1 MAIAAYGSENDIFV
15 LNQTQLDLA
24 NKVIKALEPIEE
36 ITKSVSEGLACIPV
50 IIPLVRAL
58 NKTLSH
64 NGDDYGVCRMKAEML
79 QSIERRFADVEEK
92 EVLVLAT
99 IIDPRVKDK
108 FFSGAVNR
116 QNAKKM
122 LLDECKKIRESN
134 SCYIMAEPPSKRPA
148 NEEAT
153 SKLGLLIRNIV

>member
-1 MAIAAYGSENDIFV
+1 M
-15 LNQTQLDLA
+15 Q
-24 NKVIKALEPIEE
+24 
-36 ITKSVSEGLACIPV
+36 
-50 IIPLVRAL
+50 
-58 NKTLSH
+58 
-64 NGDDYGVCRMKAEML
+64 
-79 QSIERRFADVEEK
+79 VEEK

-99 IIDPRVKDK
+99 IIDPCFK

-122 LLDECKKIRESN
+122 LLGEFKKIRESN

-153 SKLGLLIRNIV
+153 SKLWGCLSEILSESAEMSDEGHDINSVSCEVERYLAEPLLDFTGGNPFK